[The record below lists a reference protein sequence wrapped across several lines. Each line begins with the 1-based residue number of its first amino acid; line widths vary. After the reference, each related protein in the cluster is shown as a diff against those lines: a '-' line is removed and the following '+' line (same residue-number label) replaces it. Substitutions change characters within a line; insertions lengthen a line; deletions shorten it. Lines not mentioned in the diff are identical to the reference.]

1 MFSNLKIGAR
11 LALLIA
17 AFAFGLT
24 LTGGAALFGFDQVTQ
39 KTSQLNRLVA
49 DGSRL
54 GYLQRIVA
62 NEFVAVA
69 NRLHQG
75 ALTWEAAAKTVKNA
89 QRRFDKAWN
98 SYYQSTGADEK
109 EFVDDVFSKP
119 VAQLR
124 NAMTDFSAI
133 AQSRQR
139 GMLDLFVLNDLPAL
153 AGPFTN
159 ALQASIAQSSLLSAE
174 AFAEGSA
181 LNDMLLQ
188 FTIAVVLVSAILSAV
203 LGFGVYHSITRP
215 IAKLNAAVN
224 EVAQGDYHARTE
236 LTGKDELGRLGT
248 AFDKLLNERI
258 DSLARAEIENE
269 QLNDS
274 VIALLG
280 ALERLSDRD
289 LTVRLPVTEDVI
301 GPVADAMNLMT
312 SETLRV
318 LRDIQQVAHDVENS
332 SDLVKEKGAQVSA
345 VAQKER
351 KLVEYTSVR
360 LTKVVN
366 SMNEIANLAKS
377 GNDAAEKAA
386 SNTELALDTVTETV
400 NGMNQIREIISE
412 TEKRIKR
419 LGERSQEITSI
430 VEMINNIAERTHV
443 LALNASMQA
452 AAAGEAGRGFAVV
465 ADEVQRLA
473 ESSRSST
480 SQIGTLVK
488 NIQTETAETMA
499 AMNRSIEHVVQG
511 SELAEKAGAQMRNT
525 KQSTTD
531 LVTTVIE
538 IARQSQEQV
547 LASGKLR
554 EYAQAIQKSTAQTNA
569 QISLQGKQTDRLV
582 QYSKRLS
589 ESVGVFRLDDQPA
602 NSNSNSKAPYSPEAA

>member
-1 MFSNLKIGAR
+1 MLSNLRIGVR

-17 AFAFGLT
+17 AFALGLT
-24 LTGGAALFGFDQVTQ
+24 LTGGAALIGFDKVTQ
-39 KTSQLNRLVA
+39 KTAELNQLVA

-54 GYLQRIVA
+54 GYLQRIVT
-62 NEFVAVA
+62 NEFIDVA

-75 ALTWEAAAKTVKNA
+75 ALTWEAAANTVDSA

-98 SYYQSTGADEK
+98 VYYRSIGVNEK
-109 EFVDDVFSKP
+109 EFVNDVFGSP
-119 VAQLR
+119 VEQLR
-124 NAMTDFSAI
+124 SAMSEFIGI

-139 GMLDLFVLNDLPAL
+139 GMLDLFILNDLPAL
-153 AGPFTN
+153 ASPFTN

-174 AFAEGSA
+174 AFAQGTA
-181 LNDMLLQ
+181 LTDMLLNI
-188 FTIAVVLVSAILSAV
+188 TIVIVLTSAMLTTVLAV
-203 LGFGVYHSITRP
+203 GVYRSITRP
-215 IAKLNAAVN
+215 IARLNTAVQ
-224 EVAQGDYHARTE
+224 EVAGGDYHARTG
-236 LTGKDELGRLGT
+236 LTGVDELGRLGS
-248 AFDKLLNERI
+248 AFDNLLEERI
-258 DSLARAEIENE
+258 ESLARAETENE

-274 VIALLG
+274 VIGLLT

-318 LRDIQQVAHDVENS
+318 LRDIREVAHDVESS
-332 SDLVKEKGAQVSA
+332 SDMVKEQGMQVSV

-351 KLVEYTSVR
+351 KLVEYTSSR
-360 LTKVVN
+360 LSKVVD
-366 SMNEIANLAKS
+366 SMNEIAELARS
-377 GNDAAEKAA
+377 GNQAADKAT

-400 NGMNQIREIISE
+400 EGMNQIREIISE

-480 SQIGTLVK
+480 TQIGTLVK

-511 SELAEKAGAQMRNT
+511 SELAEKAGAQMRDT
-525 KQSTTD
+525 RLSTAE
-531 LVTTVIE
+531 LVTAVIE
-538 IARQSQEQV
+538 ITRRSEEQV
-547 LASGKLR
+547 LASEKLR
-554 EYAQAIQKSTAQTNA
+554 EYAEVIQKSTAQTNA
-569 QISLQGKQTDRLV
+569 QIRAQGEQTDRLV
-582 QYSKRLS
+582 EYSKRLT
-589 ESVGVFRLDDQPA
+589 ESVNVFRLEDRA
-602 NSNSNSKAPYSPEAA
+602 SGNAAAPYRPEAA

>member
-1 MFSNLKIGAR
+1 
-11 LALLIA
+11 
-17 AFAFGLT
+17 
-24 LTGGAALFGFDQVTQ
+24 
-39 KTSQLNRLVA
+39 
-49 DGSRL
+49 
-54 GYLQRIVA
+54 
-62 NEFVAVA
+62 
-69 NRLHQG
+69 
-75 ALTWEAAAKTVKNA
+75 
-89 QRRFDKAWN
+89 
-98 SYYQSTGADEK
+98 
-109 EFVDDVFSKP
+109 
-119 VAQLR
+119 
-124 NAMTDFSAI
+124 
-133 AQSRQR
+133 
-139 GMLDLFVLNDLPAL
+139 
-153 AGPFTN
+153 
-159 ALQASIAQSSLLSAE
+159 
-174 AFAEGSA
+174 
-181 LNDMLLQ
+181 
-188 FTIAVVLVSAILSAV
+188 
-203 LGFGVYHSITRP
+203 
-215 IAKLNAAVN
+215 
-224 EVAQGDYHARTE
+224 
-236 LTGKDELGRLGT
+236 
-248 AFDKLLNERI
+248 
-258 DSLARAEIENE
+258 
-269 QLNDS
+269 
-274 VIALLG
+274 
-280 ALERLSDRD
+280 
-289 LTVRLPVTEDVI
+289 
-301 GPVADAMNLMT
+301 
-312 SETLRV
+312 V

-400 NGMNQIREIISE
+400 DGMNQIREIISE

-511 SELAEKAGAQMRNT
+511 SELAEKAGAQMRDT
-525 KQSTTD
+525 KQSTAD

-538 IARQSQEQV
+538 IAKQSQEQV
-547 LASGKLR
+547 LASSKLR

-582 QYSKRLS
+582 EYSKRLS

-602 NSNSNSKAPYSPEAA
+602 NSNSNAPYTPEAA

>member
-39 KTSQLNRLVA
+39 KTSELNRLVA

-62 NEFVAVA
+62 NEFVDVA

-75 ALTWEAAAKTVKNA
+75 ALTWESAEKTVARA
-89 QRRFDKAWN
+89 QQRFDNAWN
-98 SYYQSTGADEK
+98 EYYGSIGSDEK
-109 EFVDDVFSKP
+109 EFVDDVFAHP
-119 VAQLR
+119 VEQLR
-124 NAMTDFSAI
+124 AAMADFTEI
-133 AQSRQR
+133 AQARQR
-139 GMLDLFVLNDLPAL
+139 GMLDLFILNDLSAL
-153 AGPFTN
+153 ASPFTN

-174 AFAEGSA
+174 AFAEGSK
-181 LNDMLLQ
+181 LNDMLFS
-188 FTIAVVLVSAILSAV
+188 FTILTVLVSAILASV
-203 LGFGVYHSITRP
+203 LGIGVYSSITRP
-215 IAKLNAAVN
+215 IAKLSTAVSD
-224 EVAQGDYHARTE
+224 VAGGDYLARTG
-236 LTGKDELGRLGT
+236 LTGADEFGRLGT
-248 AFDKLLNERI
+248 AFDKLLDERI
-258 DSLARAEIENE
+258 ETLARAEVENE

-274 VIALLG
+274 VIGLLG

-301 GPVADAMNLMT
+301 GPVADAMNFMT

-318 LRDIQQVAHDVENS
+318 MRDIREVANKVENS
-332 SDLVKEKGAQVSA
+332 SDVVKEQGTQVST
-345 VAQKER
+345 VAKKER
-351 KLVEYTSVR
+351 KLVEHTSIR

-366 SMNEIANLAKS
+366 SMNDIANLAKS

-386 SNTELALDTVTETV
+386 SNTELALNTVTETV
-400 NGMNQIREIISE
+400 QGMSQIREIISE

-511 SELAEKAGAQMRNT
+511 SDLAEKAGAQMRDT
-525 KQSTTD
+525 KQSTAE
-531 LVTTVIE
+531 LVTAVIE
-538 IARQSQEQV
+538 IAKQSQEQV
-547 LASGKLR
+547 LAGGKLR
-554 EYAQAIQKSTAQTNA
+554 EYADAIQRSTAQTNA
-569 QISLQGKQTDRLV
+569 QINAQGEQTERLV
-582 QYSKRLS
+582 EYSKRLT
-589 ESVGVFRLDDQPA
+589 ESVGVFRLGESQASGAD
-602 NSNSNSKAPYSPEAA
+602 APYPSQAA

>member
-17 AFAFGLT
+17 AFALGLT
-24 LTGGAALFGFDQVTQ
+24 LTGGAALFGFDKVTQ
-39 KTSQLNRLVA
+39 KTSELNRLVE

-62 NEFVAVA
+62 NEFVDVA

-75 ALTWEAAAKTVKNA
+75 ALTWETAAKTVHNA
-89 QRRFDKAWN
+89 QQRFDKAWN
-98 SYYQSTGADEK
+98 SYYRSIDQDEK
-109 EFVDDVFSKP
+109 EFVDDVFSDP

-124 NAMTDFSAI
+124 RAMTEFTDI
-133 AQSRQR
+133 AQARQR

-153 AGPFTN
+153 AAPFTN

-181 LNDMLLQ
+181 LNDILFN
-188 FTIAVVLVSAILSAV
+188 FTIVVVLMSAILAVVLGI
-203 LGFGVYHSITRP
+203 GVYRSITRP
-215 IAKLNAAVN
+215 IAKLSAAVN
-224 EVAQGDYHARTE
+224 DVAEGDYLARTG
-236 LTGKDELGRLGT
+236 LAGGDELGRLGT
-248 AFDKLLNERI
+248 AFDNLLDERI
-258 DSLARAEIENE
+258 DSLARAEVENE

-318 LRDIQQVAHDVENS
+318 MRDIREVAHDVENS
-332 SDLVKEKGAQVSA
+332 SDLVKEQGTQVSA

-351 KLVEYTSVR
+351 KLVEYTSIR

-366 SMNEIANLAKS
+366 SMNQIANLAES

-386 SNTELALDTVTETV
+386 SNTALALSTVTETV
-400 NGMNQIREIISE
+400 DGMNQIREIISE

-511 SELAEKAGAQMRNT
+511 SELAEKAGAQMRDT
-525 KQSTTD
+525 KQSTAE
-531 LVTTVIE
+531 LVTAVIE
-538 IARQSQEQV
+538 IAKQSKEQV
-547 LASGKLR
+547 LAGGKLR
-554 EYAQAIQKSTAQTNA
+554 EYAEAIRKSTAQTNA
-569 QISLQGKQTDRLV
+569 QIHSQGEQTDRLV
-582 QYSKRLS
+582 EYSKRLS
-589 ESVGVFRLDDQPA
+589 ESVGVFRLGDSQADSA
-602 NSNSNSKAPYSPEAA
+602 NPSYPSEAA

>member
-75 ALTWEAAAKTVKNA
+75 ALTWEAAAKTVQNA

-124 NAMTDFSAI
+124 RAMADFSDI

-181 LNDMLLQ
+181 LNGMLLK
-188 FTIAVVLVSAILSAV
+188 FTIVVVLVSAILSAV
-203 LGFGVYHSITRP
+203 LGFGVYNSITRP

-236 LTGKDELGRLGT
+236 LTGTDELGRLGT
-248 AFDKLLNERI
+248 AFDKLLNDRI

-400 NGMNQIREIISE
+400 DGMNQIREIISE

-452 AAAGEAGRGFAVV
+452 AAAGESGRGFAVV

-499 AMNRSIEHVVQG
+499 AMNRSIEHVVRG
-511 SELAEKAGAQMRNT
+511 SELAEKAGAQMRDT

-538 IARQSQEQV
+538 IAKQSQEQV

-582 QYSKRLS
+582 EYSKRLS

-602 NSNSNSKAPYSPEAA
+602 NSNSNAPYAPEAA